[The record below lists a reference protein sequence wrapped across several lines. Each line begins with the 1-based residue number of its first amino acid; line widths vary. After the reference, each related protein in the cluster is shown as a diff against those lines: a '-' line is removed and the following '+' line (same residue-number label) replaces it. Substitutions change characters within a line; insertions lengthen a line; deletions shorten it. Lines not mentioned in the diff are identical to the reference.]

1 MTRRLL
7 LLLSFVVAG
16 LVRAE
21 APADPLAKV
30 TNAVAQAQQDLTKA
44 RAELEQVH
52 AELRA
57 SKKEALDRLARSEAG
72 LAELETK
79 QAAVAQA
86 RQQDEEALA
95 ELRLRA
101 ENAKQ
106 LDDFLAGLVREY
118 RMAFETRIDAAEAE
132 RLTADLARIDALLAP
147 SDSAPEAL
155 SGMLGLTLQRSG
167 TALGGNRFA
176 GAALS
181 LDGIEHQGEFVRFG
195 PVAYFA
201 GTAGGPVGPV
211 AQRPGSRLPTV
222 YDRLDALRQGSIR
235 SLAETGAGT
244 VPVDVSLGS
253 ALQVEEA
260 KDTLAEHLRKG
271 GLVMVPLLVLG
282 GVCLVLAIF
291 KFLVLLLV
299 SGRGDGRQVAGILA
313 ALREGDPDKATA
325 MAARLRRPLRP
336 VIEEGIR
343 NRDVEKAHLEEIL
356 YEQMLAQMPR
366 MERFLAPLAVCASTA
381 PLLGLLG
388 TVTGM
393 IHTFRLITVFGTG
406 DASLLSSGISEA
418 LITTEV
424 GLAIAIPALLSHAYL
439 SRRVRGVLA
448 ATQEATIGFVNG
460 LQVGAEDAAP

>member
-1 MTRRLL
+1 MTRRV
-7 LLLSFVVAG
+7 LLLSLVVAG

-30 TNAVAQAQQDLTKA
+30 NNAVAQAQQDLAKA
-44 RAELEQVH
+44 RAELEQAH

-57 SKKEALDRLARSEAG
+57 GKKEALDRLARSEAE
-72 LAELETK
+72 LAQLETK

-95 ELRLRA
+95 GLRLRA

-118 RMAFETRIDAAEAE
+118 RMAFETRIDAAEAQ

-167 TALGGNRFA
+167 ASLGGSRFA
-176 GAALS
+176 GAALG
-181 LDGIEHQGEFVRFG
+181 LDGVEHQGDFVRFG
-195 PVAYFA
+195 PVGYFA
-201 GTAGGPVGPV
+201 GANDGPVGPV
-211 AQRPGSRLPTV
+211 AQRPGSSLPTV
-222 YDRLDALRQGSIR
+222 YDRLDAPRQQRIR
-235 SLAETGAGT
+235 SLVGTGAGT

-282 GVCLVLAIF
+282 GVCFVLAVF
-291 KFLVLLLV
+291 KFLALLLV
-299 SGRGDGRQVAGILA
+299 SGRADGRQVAGILA
-313 ALREGDPDKATA
+313 ALREGDADRAMV

-448 ATQEATIGFVNG
+448 ATQEATVSFVNG
-460 LQVGAEDAAP
+460 LQLDAEDAKP